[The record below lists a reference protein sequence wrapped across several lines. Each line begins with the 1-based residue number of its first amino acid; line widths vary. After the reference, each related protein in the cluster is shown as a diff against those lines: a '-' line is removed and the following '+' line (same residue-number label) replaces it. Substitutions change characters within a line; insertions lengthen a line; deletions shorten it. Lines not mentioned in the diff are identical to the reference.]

1 MAGATIWLLLEGDFK
16 VVEYNGAASK
26 DEVSIWT
33 GEDSSELA
41 QDKEAKIWIMT
52 EELFLLSLDTLRRS
66 ILVKVRLV

>member
-1 MAGATIWLLLEGDFK
+1 LERDFK

-41 QDKEAKIWIMT
+41 QDKEAKIWLVT